1 MLKKGDLI
9 QLTLDTAAFEGV
21 AVGRVDDFVVFV
33 PHGVPG
39 DRVQVRV
46 VRKRKRHAHAVIEQ
60 ILNHSPD
67 RIVPRCRYF
76 GVCGGCSWQHV
87 EYDRQLAFKREHVR
101 DLLKRIGGLEGVE
114 VAFVVPSP
122 SPYYY
127 RNKME
132 FTFGSSRWLTRQ
144 EIESGQELD
153 RDFALGL
160 HVPKRFDRILDLE
173 ECHLQGSL
181 SHRMVNFTRHLSR
194 QEGWEAYDTRRNEGF
209 LRNLVIRI
217 GVRTGQQLIN
227 IVTRDSRPAAMEL
240 LSSSLLEEFPS
251 ITTIINSIN
260 PGRSPVASGEQ
271 QIYYGDGYIMEE
283 IANLKFKVTA
293 TAFFQ
298 PNTLQAGNLFRIIRE
313 LAGLQGNETVYD
325 LYTGLGAIA
334 LFLARDAE
342 RVVGVENHSDSI
354 RLASENAELNQIEN
368 CVFREGDVAEVLDRD
383 WVRRHGQPHVVIVDP
398 PRVGLAE
405 KAVASLLSIRPKR
418 IVYSSCNP
426 ATQARDLQMLAEAYH
441 IVGVH
446 PVDMF
451 PQTYHIEN
459 VALLERRML
468 VDSIFVDSQTT
479 ANLSS
484 GRN

>member
-1 MLKKGDLI
+1 
-9 QLTLDTAAFEGV
+9 
-21 AVGRVDDFVVFV
+21 
-33 PHGVPG
+33 
-39 DRVQVRV
+39 
-46 VRKRKRHAHAVIEQ
+46 
-60 ILNHSPD
+60 
-67 RIVPRCRYF
+67 
-76 GVCGGCSWQHV
+76 
-87 EYDRQLAFKREHVR
+87 
-101 DLLKRIGGLEGVE
+101 
-114 VAFVVPSP
+114 
-122 SPYYY
+122 
-127 RNKME
+127 
-132 FTFGSSRWLTRQ
+132 
-144 EIESGQELD
+144 
-153 RDFALGL
+153 
-160 HVPKRFDRILDLE
+160 
-173 ECHLQGSL
+173 
-181 SHRMVNFTRHLSR
+181 
-194 QEGWEAYDTRRNEGF
+194 
-209 LRNLVIRI
+209 
-217 GVRTGQQLIN
+217 
-227 IVTRDSRPAAMEL
+227 
-240 LSSSLLEEFPS
+240 
-251 ITTIINSIN
+251 
-260 PGRSPVASGEQ
+260 
-271 QIYYGDGYIMEE
+271 
-283 IANLKFKVTA
+283 
-293 TAFFQ
+293 
-298 PNTLQAGNLFRIIRE
+298 FRIIRE

>member
-1 MLKKGDLI
+1 
-9 QLTLDTAAFEGV
+9 
-21 AVGRVDDFVVFV
+21 
-33 PHGVPG
+33 
-39 DRVQVRV
+39 
-46 VRKRKRHAHAVIEQ
+46 
-60 ILNHSPD
+60 
-67 RIVPRCRYF
+67 
-76 GVCGGCSWQHV
+76 
-87 EYDRQLAFKREHVR
+87 
-101 DLLKRIGGLEGVE
+101 
-114 VAFVVPSP
+114 
-122 SPYYY
+122 
-127 RNKME
+127 
-132 FTFGSSRWLTRQ
+132 
-144 EIESGQELD
+144 
-153 RDFALGL
+153 
-160 HVPKRFDRILDLE
+160 
-173 ECHLQGSL
+173 
-181 SHRMVNFTRHLSR
+181 
-194 QEGWEAYDTRRNEGF
+194 
-209 LRNLVIRI
+209 
-217 GVRTGQQLIN
+217 
-227 IVTRDSRPAAMEL
+227 
-240 LSSSLLEEFPS
+240 
-251 ITTIINSIN
+251 IINSIN
-260 PGRSPVASGEQ
+260 PGRSPVAAGEQ

-298 PNTLQAGNLFRIIRE
+298 PNTLQAENLFRIIRE

-446 PVDMF
+446 PVDM
-451 PQTYHIEN
+451 
-459 VALLERRML
+459 
-468 VDSIFVDSQTT
+468 
-479 ANLSS
+479 
-484 GRN
+484 